1 MKQNYNKEELKRF
14 RSILNYCDTIKF
26 YTLNEINE
34 NYASDTVV
42 PFLLHNFLQNK
53 IVGENTHD
61 YSLSFSIIIHPT
73 INFFGF

>member
-42 PFLLHNFLQNK
+42 PFITQ
-53 IVGENTHD
+53 
-61 YSLSFSIIIHPT
+61 LSET
-73 INFFGF
+73 R